1 MGMIVSQKNM
11 GDLLFYNIG
20 DMPAALDCFK
30 KAADLLEI
38 EMNAD
43 PANLVWKQRLS
54 ETLTYVASTLIRLKQ
69 PAEARVQA
77 KRGVEMAK
85 EIADRPG
92 SNQAQNY
99 NYAWLAVT
107 VEPEDLQE
115 PAKAMPY
122 AKKAVE
128 MSNGK
133 DPFSVHVLAQAQAG
147 VGDYASAIRTE
158 EKALALMP
166 APQPGLTP
174 PAIQATVQSA
184 LDDYRRRLA
193 GSAKP

>member
-1 MGMIVSQKNM
+1 
-11 GDLLFYNIG
+11 
-20 DMPAALDCFK
+20 
-30 KAADLLEI
+30 
-38 EMNAD
+38 
-43 PANLVWKQRLS
+43 
-54 ETLTYVASTLIRLKQ
+54 LTYVASTLIRLKQ

-92 SNQAQNY
+92 SNQSQNY

-128 MSNGK
+128 MSGGK

-158 EKALALMP
+158 EQALALMP
-166 APQPGLTP
+166 APQPGQTP
-174 PAIQATVQSA
+174 PAIQATVQGA
-184 LDDYRRRLA
+184 LDDYRKRLA
-193 GSAKP
+193 AAKH